1 MASVTSSGIPI
12 RANRSFKRRL
22 TDHLDACLDSL
33 GRFVLSPFQTIITL
47 LVIAVALCLP
57 SMLYMLVKSVESG
70 MIDVQQS
77 ADISVYFSPGI
88 DEETSLQVQS
98 EVLAMEAVSA
108 ARFLSPERALQEFK
122 EFSGLGDAL
131 GELQENP
138 LPATLLVTPEMD
150 QDIEA
155 LISRIES
162 LDSVDQVQFDYVWLQ
177 RLRALLAVIDKV
189 ALVLALLLGAGVILI
204 LGNTIRLEIE
214 NRREEVAVIKL
225 VGGTNAYVQRPLLYT
240 GVWFGLLGA
249 LIAWFLTNLFAWLM
263 SAPLDALGQL
273 YLRDI
278 SLVGLDSM
286 DLLILLALGVA
297 LGWLGAW
304 MAAARHLA
312 SIEPA

>member
-98 EVLAMEAVSA
+98 EVLAMETVSA

-312 SIEPA
+312 SIEPV